1 MFVDVAL
8 FLWQVVRAI
17 IAMIKTTL
25 PGCDDGSY
33 RQVLKALF
41 PFEKE
46 EKKKV
51 YVR

>member
-1 MFVDVAL
+1 MLVDVAL

-33 RQVLKALF
+33 RQVFKALL